1 MGTFGII
8 AFNTDAASTPFILG
22 IATSST
28 IKSGFSCLFHEL
40 QELLSARH
48 LWICDA
54 TEFGFNFGL
63 GFPCSSQQLV
73 DVFTD
78 ALDIVEWRS

>member
-1 MGTFGII
+1 MLRLPR
-8 AFNTDAASTPFILG
+8 AART
-22 IATSST
+22 
-28 IKSGFSCLFHEL
+28 E
-40 QELLSARH
+40 QLSACH

-63 GFPCSSQQLV
+63 GFPCSTQQLV
-73 DVFTD
+73 DLFTG